1 MNLLGEQGK
10 WYQSC
15 QKKLNKCVGSTKS
28 MGLEAPEK
36 NQTNLLDE
44 ERKWVLKFWKT
55 LNKFVG
61 SIKKMGS

>member
-1 MNLLGEQGK
+1 
-10 WYQSC
+10 
-15 QKKLNKCVGSTKS
+15 

-44 ERKWVLKFWKT
+44 ERKWVLKIWKK

-61 SIKKMGS
+61 SVKKMGS

>member
-1 MNLLGEQGK
+1 LKLR
-10 WYQSC
+10 
-15 QKKLNKCVGSTKS
+15 KKTLNKCVGSTKS

-44 ERKWVLKFWKT
+44 ERKWVLKIWKK

-61 SIKKMGS
+61 SVKKMGS